1 MNRKKILTIIVIF
14 LVLISVFFLYKYLT
28 KNNLTEIS
36 MKKYYELIEDKESFI
51 IEVMKDDCTHCIAFR
66 PKLIEVTNKYNIDV
80 YYINVGK
87 LNKSDYKKFMKDAN
101 VDGTPTLI
109 FYEKGYEET
118 EQTRIVGNASTTK
131 LIEKLK
137 ENNIIK

>member
-1 MNRKKILTIIVIF
+1 MYRKKILTIIIIF
-14 LVLISVFFLYKYLT
+14 LLLISCFVLFKSLT

-36 MKKYYELIEDKESFI
+36 MKKYYELIDNKESFI
-51 IEVMKDDCTHCIAFR
+51 IEVMKDDCSHCIAFR

-87 LNKSDYKKFMKDAN
+87 LNSADYKKFMKDAN

-109 FYEKGYEET
+109 FYEDGYEET
-118 EQTRIVGNASTTK
+118 EAARIVGNASTTK
-131 LIEKLK
+131 LIEKFK